1 MPEPFKNA
9 FNLQL
14 ITGMSIH
21 FQSQWPAFDADA
33 FIRAASHDLNAL
45 ELKQRSD
52 QIMLA
57 MVEFLPADFNQ
68 ATDII
73 HASLAP
79 ESDTMDSS
87 IHKSSHD
94 NGILGW
100 AIMPIAHYVGL
111 HGQDHLDV
119 SMALFKALTKRFT
132 SEFGIRFLL
141 LKSPQHTLSIL
152 KQWTRDDDKHVRRL
166 VSEGTRPRLPWA
178 MRLPPFINDPAP
190 VLELLELLKDDDE
203 EYVRRSVANNLN
215 DIAKDHPDIVTD
227 IAEKWMRSASPQR
240 QKLIRHACRTLIKQ
254 GNQKVLKIF
263 GYEPANIQPVTTT
276 ISTPSVVFGDA
287 LKFSITIVSKSSQ
300 PQALMIDYVIHHQK
314 ANGQTSPKVFKWRI
328 KSLLPNAPL
337 KLIKKHR
344 IKPITTRKYYPGLH
358 KVEVM
363 INGVSVSTA
372 DFQLQMPAD

>member
-1 MPEPFKNA
+1 
-9 FNLQL
+9 
-14 ITGMSIH
+14 
-21 FQSQWPAFDADA
+21 
-33 FIRAASHDLNAL
+33 
-45 ELKQRSD
+45 
-52 QIMLA
+52 
-57 MVEFLPADFNQ
+57 
-68 ATDII
+68 
-73 HASLAP
+73 
-79 ESDTMDSS
+79 
-87 IHKSSHD
+87 
-94 NGILGW
+94 
-100 AIMPIAHYVGL
+100 
-111 HGQDHLDV
+111 
-119 SMALFKALTKRFT
+119 
-132 SEFGIRFLL
+132 
-141 LKSPQHTLSIL
+141 
-152 KQWTRDDDKHVRRL
+152 
-166 VSEGTRPRLPWA
+166 
-178 MRLPPFINDPAP
+178 
-190 VLELLELLKDDDE
+190 
-203 EYVRRSVANNLN
+203 NLN